1 MWYTRDLIIRPVRIM
16 GVGEDVWVNS
26 ESDDGDE
33 YFEPC
38 LRYDKLASFLSKKES
53 GMQHNFWSLVKL

>member
-1 MWYTRDLIIRPVRIM
+1 M

-38 LRYDKLASFLSKKES
+38 LRYDKLTSFLSKKKVVCNTSS
-53 GMQHNFWSLVKL
+53 GHL